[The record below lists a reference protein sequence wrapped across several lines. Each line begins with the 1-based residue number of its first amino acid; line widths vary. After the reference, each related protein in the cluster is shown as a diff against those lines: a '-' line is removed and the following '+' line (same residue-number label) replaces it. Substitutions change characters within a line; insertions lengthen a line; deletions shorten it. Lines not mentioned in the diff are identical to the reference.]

1 MIPLRDSVRTY
12 AFPIVNIGLIG
23 INTLIFLF
31 EISIPP
37 NALERLFSNYGLVS
51 ARLSLGDPLALLV
64 NPIVLF
70 TFITYLFLHGGWLHY
85 LSNIWTL
92 YIFGDNVEDRM
103 GSARYL
109 FFYLLVGVLSGLLQA
124 LIAPQSWAPLI
135 GASGAIAGVLG
146 AFFMLYPRA
155 RVFTLIIVVIFPW
168 FVNIPALVYLGV
180 WFVLQLFSGISALN
194 LPSAA
199 SAGGVA
205 WWAHIG
211 GFLLGIILYRFFIP
225 PVHPAYQRHVLNN
238 SSKDQLP

>member
-12 AFPIVNIGLIG
+12 TFPIVNIGLIG
-23 INTLIFLF
+23 INTLVFVL
-31 EISIPP
+31 EIRLSPA
-37 NALERLFSNYGLVS
+37 ALERLFANLGLVS
-51 ARLSLGDPLALLV
+51 ARLQLADPLALLA
-64 NPIVLF
+64 NPIVLV

-109 FFYLLVGVLSGLLQA
+109 FFYLLIGALSGLLQA
-124 LIAPQSWAPLI
+124 LIAPQTWAPLI

-180 WFVLQLFSGISALN
+180 WFVLQLFSGISSLS
-194 LPSAA
+194 LPAAA

-211 GFLLGIILYRFFIP
+211 GFILGIVLYRFFIP
-225 PVHPAYQRHVLNN
+225 PVHPAYQRHVL
-238 SSKDQLP
+238 SKSDRE

>member
-12 AFPIVNIGLIG
+12 SFPVVNISLIG
-23 INTLIFLF
+23 INTLIFIL
-31 EISIPP
+31 EISISPT
-37 NALERLFSNYGLVS
+37 ALERMFTNFGLVP
-51 ARLSLGDPLALLV
+51 ARLHLEDPLALLS
-64 NPIVLF
+64 NPIILA
-70 TFITYLFLHGGWLHY
+70 TLITYLFLHGGWLHY

-109 FFYLLVGVLSGLLQA
+109 VFYLLIGVLSGLLQA
-124 LIAPQSWAPLI
+124 LFDPQSWTPMI

-155 RVFTLIIVVIFPW
+155 RVFTLILVLIFPW
-168 FVNIPALVYLGV
+168 FVQIPALVYLGV
-180 WFVLQLFSGISALN
+180 WFVLQLFSGIAALN

-211 GFLLGIILYRFFIP
+211 GFVFGVLFYRLFIP
-225 PVHPAYQRHVLNN
+225 PVHPAYHRRFLKN
-238 SSKDQLP
+238 SDE

>member
-1 MIPLRDSVRTY
+1 VIPLRDSVRTY
-12 AFPIVNIGLIG
+12 TFPTVNIGLIG
-23 INTLIFLF
+23 INTLVFVL
-31 EISIPP
+31 EIRLSPA
-37 NALERLFSNYGLVS
+37 ALERLFANFGLVS
-51 ARLSLGDPLALLV
+51 AHLQLADPLALLA
-64 NPIVLF
+64 NPIVLV

-109 FFYLLVGVLSGLLQA
+109 FFYLLIGALSGLLQA
-124 LIAPQSWAPLI
+124 LIAPQTWAPLI

-155 RVFTLIIVVIFPW
+155 RVFTLIIIVIFPW
-168 FVNIPALVYLGV
+168 FVNIPALIYLRV
-180 WFVLQLFSGISALN
+180 WFVLQLFSGISTLS
-194 LPSAA
+194 LPAVA

-211 GFLLGIILYRFFIP
+211 GFILGIVLYRFFIP
-225 PVHPAYQRHVLNN
+225 PVHPAYQRHVLRK
-238 SSKDQLP
+238 SDKE